1 MTTAVAIACVVLSVA
16 GSSVWALWRWA
27 RGYDS
32 ITRSDHYERRNY

>member
-1 MTTAVAIACVVLSVA
+1 MIAAAIVAIIV
-16 GSSVWALWRWA
+16 GSGGVILWAALRWA

>member
-16 GSSVWALWRWA
+16 GLSVWALCRWA
-27 RGYDS
+27 RSYDS

>member
-1 MTTAVAIACVVLSVA
+1 MKLTLSITAVIVGGTGVIL
-16 GSSVWALWRWA
+16 WAAWRWA